1 MECIYFWFAAILCSN
16 EFLGLHICM
25 LRTGELILYIED
37 ILRASG
43 GLILQ
48 EQKMLEFLLA
58 NSIILSLIRI
68 RMSLTLPTPRC
79 Q

>member
-16 EFLGLHICM
+16 EFLGLHMC
-25 LRTGELILYIED
+25 GELILYIED

-43 GLILQ
+43 GFILQ

-68 RMSLTLPTPRC
+68 S
-79 Q
+79 